1 MIVFPL
7 RSLRSNFRYGL
18 NRLVSLSS
26 FLAGM
31 AVVVLASGQPTHA
44 AERLYFTYGPLGRS
58 LAIEELRDF
67 AETGEPSRQL
77 RWYLNVANLEPEN
90 FRAVL
95 TKEVPMNLAFVD
107 RVTNSLP
114 GEFALF
120 QVGQVVHTRSR
131 QANIQALRS
140 SLILSVSEDNRLS
153 LLEFLENYPTEGIY
167 VDGVALARVARKVRN
182 VVDEIEPVVVAVEE
196 FLEGLV
202 CDCETVQPTTEAQ

>member
-1 MIVFPL
+1 MTLAKQVRRSDQRGVFA
-7 RSLRSNFRYGL
+7 SLI
-18 NRLVSLSS
+18 SLGS
-26 FLAGM
+26 LLLGTAAIM
-31 AVVVLASGQPTHA
+31 LASSQPSHA

-77 RWYLNVANLEPEN
+77 RWYLNVANLEPER
-90 FRAVL
+90 FRTVL
-95 TKEVPMNLAFVD
+95 TKEVPLGLQFID
-107 RVTNSLP
+107 RVTYSLP

-120 QVGQVVHTRSR
+120 QLGQVVHTRSR

-140 SLILSVSEDNRLS
+140 SLILSVSEDNRLT

-167 VDGVALARVARKVRN
+167 VDGVALARVTNKVKD
-182 VVDEIEPVVVAVEE
+182 VVNDIEPVVVAIQE

-202 CDCETVQPTTEAQ
+202 CDCEAPQPTATTQ